1 MSKRK
6 QPDVTFPDDEN
17 LTLYRTIST
26 GKDTLKWDDLDH
38 QQKTEIENIKSGN
51 WDNVNTPII
60 VSLRD
65 NISDPVRRQTRG
77 TNYLNAILR
86 KFHDTADGAP
96 PTVDEFINGTRET
109 TKRFEQFL
117 FSSGDIMLEQKNL
130 KERSRILD
138 SEGLRSTSTSSN
150 TSGYQLAPS
159 KKSRSNNGLENF
171 NNYIPYD
178 IWKKYQNE
186 LENYKTNEL
195 QIEVP
200 EEGKDVYIDLDI
212 PYRLMIEINN
222 EIKKITYYAGDI
234 PNNIYEIYKDRIKSK
249 LRGGI
254 ISEGVNTTW
263 INGYLPS
270 DLIDDITNAIGQ
282 LGGKYKN
289 KRKKSK
295 KRKQTKKKGNKS
307 KIKKRNN
314 TKKKRKNKSKN
325 K

>member
-6 QPDVTFPDDEN
+6 VTFPDDEK

-65 NISDPVRRQTRG
+65 NISDPIRRQTQG

-86 KFHDTADGAP
+86 KFPDPATGRAP
-96 PTVDEFINGTRET
+96 TIDEFIDGNEET

-130 KERSRILD
+130 KQRSSIID
-138 SEGLRSTSTSSN
+138 SEGLRAPSTSSN
-150 TSGYQLAPS
+150 IEFRNLAPS
-159 KKSRSNNGLENF
+159 KKRRSSDGLVNF
-171 NNYIPYD
+171 NNYIPHD
-178 IWKKYQNE
+178 IWVKYKDE
-186 LENYKTNEL
+186 LEKYKTDEW
-195 QIEVP
+195 QIELP
-200 EEGKDVYIDLDI
+200 TEEGKDVYIDLDI
-212 PYRLMIEINN
+212 PYRLKVEINN
-222 EIKKITYYAGDI
+222 EIKKITYYAGEI
-234 PNNIYEIYKDRIKSK
+234 PNHIYEIYKDRIKSK

-270 DLIDDITNAIGQ
+270 DLIDDITNAIDQ
-282 LGGKYKN
+282 VGGKYKN
-289 KRKKSK
+289 KRKNSK
-295 KRKQTKKKGNKS
+295 KRKQTKKKGTKS

>member
-1 MSKRK
+1 MSKK
-6 QPDVTFPDDEN
+6 KVKFSDEDLVIRRN
-17 LTLYRTIST
+17 ISF
-26 GKDTLKWDDLDH
+26 GKDTLKWDDLDI
-38 QQKTEIENIKSGN
+38 QQKTEIENIKNGD
-51 WDNVNTPII
+51 WDKVNTPVI

-65 NISDPVRRQTRG
+65 NISDPGRRQTQG

-86 KFHDTADGAP
+86 NFPPGTAPDSAP
-96 PTVDEFINGTRET
+96 TIDEFIDGKGET

-130 KERSRILD
+130 KQRWSIID
-138 SEGLRSTSTSSN
+138 SEGLRPPSTSSN
-150 TSGYQLAPS
+150 IEFRNLAPS
-159 KKSRSNNGLENF
+159 KKRRSSDVLVNF
-171 NNYIPYD
+171 NNYIPHD
-178 IWKKYQNE
+178 IWVKYEDE
-186 LENYKTNEL
+186 LENYKTDEW
-195 QIEVP
+195 QIEP
-200 EEGKDVYIDLDI
+200 PTEEGKDVYIDLDI
-212 PYRLMIEINN
+212 PYRLKIEINN
-222 EIKKITYYAGDI
+222 EIKKITYYVGEI

-254 ISEGVNTTW
+254 ISEGDNTTR

-289 KRKKSK
+289 KRKNSK